1 MAGPVVTGPA
11 MTDRAVT
18 GSAVTGSAVAG
29 PAVTG
34 PARADPAVSVDA
46 ILLAGG
52 RASRVDGAAKPL
64 FEVDGRTLLRAG
76 YDAVRARGARRVVVV
91 GPRLDDDLP
100 VRWAREDPPFG
111 GPVAAIVAALPH
123 VEAADVFVLACD
135 LPTAIPAVAAL
146 PEPLPTGVDGA
157 CLDDGRRQ
165 WLIGRYRTAALR
177 AAASG
182 LPDRGRDASMRA
194 LLGGLRIEPVAV
206 DPALTRDVDTW
217 DDLRAARGGAMTES
231 RTLPPEA
238 LNDWSAALAERFG
251 LSEGDIPISLILDLA
266 RDVANGVA
274 RPAAP
279 LSAFVAGLVAGR
291 AGGAPADTEA
301 AVAAVVEMARGWE
314 NR

>member
-1 MAGPVVTGPA
+1 M
-11 MTDRAVT
+11 
-18 GSAVTGSAVAG
+18 G

-34 PARADPAVSVDA
+34 PAATAPAVTAPAATGPDATGPAATVAA

-52 RASRVDGAAKPL
+52 RASRVGGAAKPL

-76 YDAVRARGARRVVVV
+76 VDAARSVGASTIVVV
-91 GPRLDDDLP
+91 GPRLDDDLA
-100 VRWAREDPPFG
+100 VTWAREDPPFG
-111 GPVAAIVAALPH
+111 GPVAALLAALPH
-123 VEAADVFVLACD
+123 VDADEVLVLACD
-135 LPTAIPAVAAL
+135 LPTAGPAVAAL
-146 PEPLPTGVDGA
+146 PAPLPTGVDGA

-165 WLIGRYRTAALR
+165 WLIGRYRTTALR
-177 AAASG
+177 AAASA
-182 LPDRGRDASMRA
+182 LPDRGQDAAMRA
-194 LLGGLRIEPVAV
+194 LLGGLRVEPVAV

-238 LNDWSAALAERFG
+238 LNEWGGALAERFG

-291 AGGAPADTEA
+291 AGGSPADTEA

-314 NR
+314 DR

>member
-1 MAGPVVTGPA
+1 M
-11 MTDRAVT
+11 
-18 GSAVTGSAVAG
+18 
-29 PAVTG
+29 
-34 PARADPAVSVDA
+34 SVDA

-123 VEAADVFVLACD
+123 VDAADVFVLACD
-135 LPTAIPAVAAL
+135 LPTAVPAVAAL
-146 PEPLPTGVDGA
+146 PDPLPTGVDGA

-182 LPDRGRDASMRA
+182 LLDRGRDASMRA

-251 LSEGDIPISLILDLA
+251 LSEDDIPISLILDLA

-279 LSAFVAGLVAGR
+279 LSAFVAGLIAGR
-291 AGGAPADTEA
+291 AGGSPADTEA